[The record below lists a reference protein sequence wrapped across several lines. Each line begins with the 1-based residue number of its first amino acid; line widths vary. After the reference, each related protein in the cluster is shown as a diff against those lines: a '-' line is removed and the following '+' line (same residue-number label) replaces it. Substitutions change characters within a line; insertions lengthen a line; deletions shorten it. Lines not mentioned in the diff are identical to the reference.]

1 MGCNCGSKKTNN
13 LVSQVLTANPNTE
26 GMCSCGKPKSECGK
40 GECKCHHEHKACME
54 DHTTTLVESVFTT
67 TVTATDTWVMPAVDD
82 CVQLHL
88 KDVTNILPGAIL
100 WNKSVGSLH
109 VSAYD
114 ATTGYVT
121 ACNEG
126 EEGNAEAGSDFPSC
140 MAFQVGI
147 PTECDCSDNW
157 TGPCLAADVTSP
169 GVGETTE
176 VSVTTVSGLFIGDII
191 DIAGFMY
198 KIVAINDVHTIVVKN
213 EGYGAPLGTVIK
225 NDPNCTGKPC
235 TVKITVV
242 NSDDPC
248 AKDPVHE
255 GVLIVCDEG
264 ERKPFEGTADNQI
277 TYWDNEDKKWK
288 LKIVRL
294 TEECTNLTVDLT
306 LDPLISTYVV
316 TVAKTSIFKAGDI
329 VYIEDIK
336 FTVDSIVNATQM
348 RITIDQAVATITV
361 IEEGSSICL
370 GDCCLDQISDI
381 ITIPN
386 GTTNNSIVSDVDE
399 ILKNENE
406 STVSVDSTPFTTTV
420 TISAPSSVGNRPI
433 IVVGTAVLTYQAIG
447 FADTHYY
454 KFVDKDTAAQQNSWT
469 GMCYIVPPRVCLSGN
484 VEVVSGGV
492 TSKLYPTQSVSFS
505 SAGINAS
512 PTANEVNYGS
522 KNIDGLYV
530 YNAFYATPTCKDAIN
545 NNMNTD
551 KTGPSKLPV
560 TQTLVLPISKVIQ
573 AGESITLSI
582 IGKIKLLNAR
592 GELSE
597 KPTQAYT
604 DEQIKLRIRQTSIA
618 YSLAW
623 IVQ

>member
-1 MGCNCGSKKTNN
+1 MGCNCGNKNKTV
-13 LVSQVLTANPNTE
+13 VSTIPNMDT
-26 GMCSCGKPKSECGK
+26 CSCGKPISECCKTTGK
-40 GECKCHHEHKACME
+40 ECGCHHEQKPCLA
-54 DHTTTLVESVFTT
+54 DHTQTLVDSVYTT

-100 WNKSVGSLH
+100 WNQSVGSLH
-109 VSAYD
+109 VSSYD

-140 MAFQVGI
+140 MAFHVGI
-147 PTECDCSDNW
+147 PVECDCSDNW

-176 VSVTTVSGLFIGDII
+176 VAVTTVSGLFIGDII

-213 EGYGAPLGTVIK
+213 EGFGAPLGTVIK

-255 GVLIVCDEG
+255 GVLIVCEDG

-288 LKIVRL
+288 LKIVKL

-306 LDPLISTYVV
+306 LDPLISVYVV
-316 TVAKTSIFKAGDI
+316 TVAKTSIFKVGDLVYIGDI
-329 VYIEDIK
+329 Q
-336 FTVDSIVNATQM
+336 FSVDSIINATQM
-348 RITIDQAVATITV
+348 RLAISEAASQIMV

-370 GDCCLDQISDI
+370 GDCCDS
-381 ITIPN
+381 
-386 GTTNNSIVSDVDE
+386 GMSDVITVPNSVNYVD
-399 ILKNENE
+399 IDYPFTKLQSSSTSTTTDK
-406 STVSVDSTPFTTTV
+406 STTFTKTITVSVPTNTNGRPLTL
-420 TISAPSSVGNRPI
+420 VGN
-433 IVVGTAVLTYQAIG
+433 VTLLHNSSGY
-447 FADTHYY
+447 ADTHYY
-454 KFVDKDTAAQQNSWT
+454 NFVDKDTAAPQSTWK
-469 GMCYIVPPRVCLSGN
+469 GMCYTVPPRVCLSGN
-484 VEVVSGGV
+484 ITVVNNGI
-492 TSKLYPTQSVSFS
+492 TTKLFPTQQLNFNSVGIRRGTDPAEIAVGFRGYGQQDIDGLFTYE
-505 SAGINAS
+505 AFYCTPNNNDGINAS
-512 PTANEVNYGS
+512 SNSTNTSTIPVS
-522 KNIDGLYV
+522 QS
-530 YNAFYATPTCKDAIN
+530 IN
-545 NNMNTD
+545 
-551 KTGPSKLPV
+551 LPV
-560 TQTLVLPISKVIQ
+560 SISVDGVNSVTII
-573 AGESITLSI
+573 ITGTI
-582 IGKIKLLNAR
+582 ILLNAR
-592 GELSE
+592 GTLPNSD
-597 KPTQAYT
+597 QAWT
-604 DEQIKLRIRQTSIA
+604 DEVVAMQVRQTNIIT
-618 YSLAW
+618 SLVW